1 MEERTLTCI
10 GCPMGCQVSVQMGA
24 GKILSVT
31 GNTCPRGDAYARE
44 EVTAPARTV
53 TSTSP
58 HPLQNSIR
66 RPQTE
71 NLRSHGADPQSG
83 RKGSGQARGCSDPQC
98 GGHRRRCDRNGR
110 RAVRARRRWHAG
122 DWQAAGTAPRRAAD
136 KSRARRE
143 VPSHSPA
150 ARPARDIMQQ
160 YTASR
165 GEGPRL
171 VNTLGDYHEEICN
184 GA

>member
-1 MEERTLTCI
+1 M
-10 GCPMGCQVSVQMGA
+10 
-24 GKILSVT
+24 T

-53 TSTSP
+53 TSTIP
-58 HPLQNSIR
+58 V
-66 RPQTE
+66 T
-71 NLRSHGADPQSG
+71 GGG
-83 RKGSGQARGCSDPQC
+83 RKVRIPCKTASDVPKQKIFEVMAQIHKAGAKAPVRRGDVLI
-98 GGHRRRCDRNGR
+98 RN
-110 RAVRARRRWHAG
+110 V
-122 DWQAAGTAPRRAAD
+122 AGTGVDVIAAPRRAAD